1 MTTLLLG
8 IITGTVIAL
17 LLSTLLANKLKN
29 KYKKSNIR
37 IFVYGLFG
45 IIFLCL
51 IVITI
56 RRHNNSQFIQEHE
69 ILAYLKD
76 GDVICRMGE
85 KIWSPII
92 RDLSPYD
99 RRFSHLGI
107 VRIRDNIISVIHVEG
122 LSRSRRHYVRK
133 ELLNEFL
140 RSARSVGIYRLIDV
154 DGSKISDMALN
165 FIGIPFDW
173 QFDMNDYTTLYC
185 TQLLYAILKEV
196 APEIRLNIVWLDIIN
211 RYVIPLDI
219 VAQTDYFLEIGY
231 WQR

>member
-1 MTTLLLG
+1 MG
-8 IITGTVIAL
+8 
-17 LLSTLLANKLKN
+17 
-29 KYKKSNIR
+29 KKSYVVI
-37 IFVYGLFG
+37 IVCGILG

-51 IVITI
+51 IIVTI
-56 RRHNNSQFIQEHE
+56 RQHNNSQFIQKHE

-85 KIWSPII
+85 KFWSPII

-107 VRIRDNIISVIHVEG
+107 VRIRDNDISVIHVEG

-133 ELLNEFL
+133 EPLNGFL
-140 RSARSVGIYRLIDV
+140 RSARSVGIYRLINI
-154 DGSKISDMALN
+154 DGSQISDTALK

-173 QFDMNDYTTLYC
+173 QFDMSENSTLYC
-185 TQLLYAILKEV
+185 TQLLYVILNEIS
-196 APEIRLNIVWLDIIN
+196 PEIRLNTVWLDILN

-219 VAQTDYFLEIGY
+219 VTQTEYFLEIGY